1 MPDSSTLGM
10 TWTVFG
16 SSKARWDP
24 EGGKQ
29 EERGME
35 KERNGRRKFQSN
47 MWAHH
52 IFLVIC

>member
-29 EERGME
+29 EGKGME